1 MIKPFEA
8 STKPVAVSKTATSVE
23 YAAEYSVVTRTAKFS
38 PGKMSEG
45 YRTLRILA
53 TGSCSRAQTI
63 GPVEAAIKMNRAEM
77 IASLIFLVR
86 LADEYPV
93 IMRLL
98 S

>member
-23 YAAEYSVVTRTAKFS
+23 YASEYSVVTRTTKFS

-45 YRTLRILA
+45 YRTLRIFA

-63 GPVEAAIKMNRAEM
+63 GPVEAAVKMNRAEM
-77 IASLIFLVR
+77 IQSLMLLVR
-86 LADEYPV
+86 LVDKYPV
-93 IMRLL
+93 IMRFV